1 MAIQNFIK
9 TVWAANLIESLKK
22 IHVFAS
28 VANQQYQGQIQSLG
42 DKVKIMQVSDVT
54 INPYLKDDDI
64 TIEDIA
70 DAATELVI
78 DNSYYFGFKVN
89 DIEAIQ
95 QKETLIR
102 AATDNAAY
110 GFRDT
115 VDAYMGGLYAQAGL
129 TSYAT
134 GTTPWD
140 VTSLNV
146 EDVLLDIKE
155 KMARVPKEGRFIIC
169 PEWFHNK
176 LILAGLASK
185 SSTDQ
190 LFANGLVDR
199 VQGFD
204 ILVSENVSASTGAP
218 TWDQTRIIAGV
229 RNQSFAFADSINSIE
244 AFRPQLRFEDA
255 VKGLYLFGGKI
266 LRPDMTCVA
275 YCDKTAESV

>member
-1 MAIQNFIK
+1 MAIQNFIP
-9 TVWAANLIESLKK
+9 TVWSANLIESLKK

-28 VANQQYQGQIQSLG
+28 VANREYQGQIAGLG
-42 DKVKIMQVSDVT
+42 SKVKIMQVSDVT
-54 INPYLKDDDI
+54 INSYSKDADI
-64 TIEDIA
+64 TLQDLD

-78 DNSYYFGFKVN
+78 DQSYYFGFKVN
-89 DIEAIQ
+89 DIEAVQ
-95 QKETLIR
+95 QKPTLLR

-115 VDAYMGGLYAQAGL
+115 VDSYMGGLYASAGL
-129 TSYAT
+129 TSYST

-155 KMARVPKEGRFIIC
+155 KMARVPKDGRFLIC

-190 LFANGLVDR
+190 LFANGMVDR

-218 TWDQTRIIAGV
+218 TWDQTRVMAGV
-229 RNQSFAFADSINSIE
+229 RGQSFGFVDSINSVE
-244 AFRPQLRFEDA
+244 AFRPEKRFEDA
-255 VKGLYLFGGKI
+255 VKGLYLFGGKV
-266 LRPDMTCVA
+266 LRPDMTCTA
-275 YCDKTAESV
+275 YVDKTAES